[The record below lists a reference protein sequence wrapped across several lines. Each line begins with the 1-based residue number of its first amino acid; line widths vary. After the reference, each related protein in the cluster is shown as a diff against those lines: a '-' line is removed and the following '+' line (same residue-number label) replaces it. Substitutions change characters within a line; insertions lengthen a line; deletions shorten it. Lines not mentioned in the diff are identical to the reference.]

1 MNKEQKLRAPSAGQP
16 ASELTRLKALWRTL
30 AEDARSYWQELF
42 VAPECTQAQI
52 REKIFA
58 RLKINLR
65 FDKQLN
71 QFRDWELEQRALD
84 LEEERQEEDKR
95 RYDAE
100 FGADNIDLVREK
112 ILKKSYARATAQGD
126 FASVRKTVVQ
136 DLNIEKMNLDKRKLA
151 LLEQK
156 AAAYD
161 RAQAALAGAKESKGG
176 ITKETLRKIE
186 AELNLL

>member
-1 MNKEQKLRAPSAGQP
+1 MNKEQKLRAPSAGRP
-16 ASELTRLKALWRTL
+16 ASELTRLKAIWRTL
-30 AEDARSYWQELF
+30 AEDARVFWQELF
-42 VAPECTQAQI
+42 VSPEFTQAQL

-71 QFRDWELEQRALD
+71 QFRDWEIEQRAMD
-84 LEEERQEEDKR
+84 LEEERQQEEER
-95 RYDAE
+95 RAQAE
-100 FGADNIDLVREK
+100 HPDWTLDQVREDV
-112 ILKKSYARATAQGD
+112 LKKAYARAKASGD
-126 FASVRKTVVQ
+126 FKLGLATVDR
-136 DLNIEKMNLDKRKLA
+136 DLSAKKISMDARKLA